1 MPQYLNRRIDTK
13 IGRLNAPIAQ
23 LGAPKGAES
32 RTLLRS
38 RLRVQIPLGAPTR
51 EVVRVGEP
59 NPICKI
65 DVPGT
70 NKSIVSNSREIR
82 GLAILALGSQIVRLS
97 GLRYKVRSQSGNG
110 SYVVIMNNFHEWEC
124 ECPDF
129 SFRHVVCKHI
139 HAVKFSLN
147 LRDRITSLSLGV
159 SSNAFVVCKRCGS
172 DKLVKNSV
180 RHNRSGSVQR
190 YSCKACGYRFSN
202 NIGFERMK
210 HDPKAIT
217 AALDLYF
224 KGVSQ
229 RKIVHHL
236 KQFYDVKVTQPCIVK
251 WLRKYVSLVR
261 EYVDQLVPQT
271 SGFVHVDEMKVN
283 VNGRLDWLWN
293 LMDDDTRF
301 WVSSLIS
308 QRREVADARATFQD
322 AKRKLKV
329 TPIAVTHD
337 GLQSYGE
344 AFRNEFYTQTTPRPI
359 EVRSVSIRER
369 GLNNRMERLNQTFRD
384 RNKTQRGL
392 DHEESAQ
399 LMADGTRIEYNFI
412 RPHMALNGK
421 TPAEA
426 VGIDLGLGGN
436 KWETLIR
443 EATKCE
449 IAQKHRR

>member
-1 MPQYLNRRIDTK
+1 V
-13 IGRLNAPIAQ
+13 
-23 LGAPKGAES
+23 S
-32 RTLLRS
+32 
-38 RLRVQIPLGAPTR
+38 
-51 EVVRVGEP
+51 EP
-59 NPICKI
+59 NPVCKI
-65 DVPGT
+65 DVSET
-70 NKSIVSNSREIR
+70 NKSIVSSSREIR

-110 SYVVIMNNFHEWEC
+110 SYIVAMNNFHEWEC
-124 ECPDF
+124 ECLDF
-129 SFRHVVCKHI
+129 SFRRVACKHI
-139 HAVKFSLN
+139 HAVRFSLD
-147 LRDRITSLSLGV
+147 LRDRITSQSLGV
-159 SSNAFVVCKRCGS
+159 SSNTFAVCKKCGS
-172 DKLVKNSV
+172 DKLVKNSI
-180 RHNRSGSVQR
+180 RHNKSGNVQR
-190 YSCKACGYRFSN
+190 YSCKACDYRFSN

-236 KQFYDVKVTQPCIVK
+236 KQFYGVKVTQPCIVK

-271 SGFVHVDEMKVN
+271 SGFIHVDEMKVN

-322 AKRKLKV
+322 AKQKLKAM
-329 TPIAVTHD
+329 PIAVTHD

-344 AFRNEFYTQTTPRPI
+344 AFKNEFYTQTTPRTI
-359 EVRSVSIRER
+359 EVRSLSIRER

-392 DHEESAQ
+392 DHEKSAQ

-421 TPAEA
+421 TPAEVA
-426 VGIDLGLGGN
+426 GLALNLEGN
-436 KWETLIR
+436 MWQELIKR
-443 EATKCE
+443 SVSSRLHEEELRT
-449 IAQKHRR
+449 Q